1 MRSLFANW
9 QTTAAGVIVIA
20 LGAAKTFLGIEVP
33 GFSLD
38 FVAALPVGL
47 GLILAKDAT
56 ASFAD
61 PRFTMPKPGAGAPP
75 LPTHDKCVRT
85 PFPGARDN

>member
-9 QTTAAGVIVIA
+9 QTTSAGVIVVA

-38 FVAALPVGL
+38 FVAALPVGV
-47 GLILAKDAT
+47 GLILAKD
-56 ASFAD
+56 
-61 PRFTMPKPGAGAPP
+61 GAARGAAHSDPP
-75 LPTHDKCVRT
+75 LPT
-85 PFPGARDN
+85 PFPGATDTR

>member
-9 QTTAAGVIVIA
+9 QTTAAGVIVVA

-38 FVAALPVGL
+38 FVAALPVGV

-56 ASFAD
+56 AGFTD
-61 PRFTMPKPGAGAPP
+61 PRFTMPKPGTGASP
-75 LPTHDKCVRT
+75 LPAHDRRLAT
-85 PFPGARDN
+85 PLPGARDN

>member
-9 QTTAAGVIVIA
+9 QTTAAGVIVVA

-56 ASFAD
+56 ATFAD
-61 PRFTMPKPGAGAPP
+61 PQFTTPKPDARAPP
-75 LPTHDKCVRT
+75 LPTHDKRVAT

>member
-1 MRSLFANW
+1 MRNVLLANW
-9 QTTAAGVIVIA
+9 QTTAAGLIVIA

-38 FVAALPVGL
+38 FVAALPVGA

-56 ASFAD
+56 AGFAD
-61 PRFTMPKPGAGAPP
+61 PRFTTPKPGTGAQP
-75 LPTHDKCVRT
+75 LPTHQRVAT
-85 PFPGARDN
+85 FLGARGN

>member
-1 MRSLFANW
+1 MKTNPILANW

-20 LGAAKTFLGIEVP
+20 LGAAKSFLGVEVP

-38 FVAALPVGL
+38 FIAALPVGV

-56 ASFAD
+56 SLRA
-61 PRFTMPKPGAGAPP
+61 AGAAPSPP
-75 LPTHDKCVRT
+75 H
-85 PFPGARDN
+85 

>member
-1 MRSLFANW
+1 VKTNPILANW

-38 FVAALPVGL
+38 FIAALPVGI
-47 GLILAKDAT
+47 GLILAKDA
-56 ASFAD
+56 AS
-61 PRFTMPKPGAGAPP
+61 PGGAGGSPAPP
-75 LPTHDKCVRT
+75 R
-85 PFPGARDN
+85 

>member
-47 GLILAKDAT
+47 G
-56 ASFAD
+56 
-61 PRFTMPKPGAGAPP
+61 
-75 LPTHDKCVRT
+75 
-85 PFPGARDN
+85 

>member
-9 QTTAAGVIVIA
+9 QTTSAGVIVVT

-38 FVAALPVGL
+38 FVAALPVGV
-47 GLILAKDAT
+47 GLILARDGVARN
-56 ASFAD
+56 AARSD
-61 PRFTMPKPGAGAPP
+61 PR
-75 LPTHDKCVRT
+75 LST
-85 PFPGARDN
+85 PFPGAADNR